1 MKDWTLKIAIYA
13 SIIAVA
19 AIMLTG
25 CLPGDGTSS
34 SSKPAGFLWGIWHG
48 WIAPISLIV
57 EIFRRDIRIYEP
69 ANAGFWYD
77 LGYYMAVI
85 GGFGSL
91 SLARRNK
98 KRRNRD

>member
-1 MKDWTLKIAIYA
+1 MKNRTLKIAIYA

-34 SSKPAGFLWGIWHG
+34 SSQPAGFLWGIWHG

>member
-1 MKDWTLKIAIYA
+1 MESRTLKIAVC
-13 SIIAVA
+13 AVVMA
-19 AIMLTG
+19 VVAIMLTG

-85 GGFGSL
+85 GGFGGL
-91 SLARRNK
+91 SLARRK
-98 KRRNRD
+98 KRSRD

>member
-1 MKDWTLKIAIYA
+1 MKNRTLKFVVYSAVIAM
-13 SIIAVA
+13 A
-19 AIMLTG
+19 ATMLTG

-85 GGFGSL
+85 GGFGSV
-91 SLARRNK
+91 SLARRK
-98 KRRNRD
+98 KRSRD